1 MKKQL
6 ISKNQLGGPIAR
18 LAQPINQSGSWGK
31 RGSGNELQSATE
43 NATSWILDKILNAG
57 DYIEDGI
64 NWTIGALDPSR
75 TAQEAVQAGRDR
87 REYESQPQYE
97 MGITTEGD
105 AIPVVTYLPPQ
116 GGIAP
121 LPTLAVGAPARVA
134 EAHARL
140 VPRWRAA
147 AVRESQFKHGMGSK
161 KGIPLE
167 QTKSWK
173 TYEQA
178 LKDFNDEL
186 AYAGIT
192 PSEIAVTTDKT
203 KKLKDSKYFKKVVY
217 RQDKNTKPQTRKQ
230 KVAYQSSKYM
240 ADGDG
245 RHIGNQGRI
254 AQKEYERV
262 DYSISQFS
270 PRLRE
275 KLARS
280 KANLATA
287 TDPKQRDQINESI
300 NFIRL
305 QYLRQHP
312 EDQKNVNKLYNRL
325 EDLFG
330 SKLDKFLNRNK

>member
-18 LAQPINQSGSWGK
+18 LAQPTNNKGSWGN
-31 RGSGNELQSATE
+31 RGQGNELQSTAE

-64 NWTIGALDPSR
+64 NWTIGALDPTI
-75 TAQEAVQAGRDR
+75 TAQESVQAGRER

-105 AIPVVTYLPPQ
+105 AIPIVTYLPPQ

-121 LPTLAVGAPARVA
+121 LPTLAVGAPVRVA

-147 AVRESQFKHGMGSK
+147 AVRESQFRHGRGSK

-203 KKLKDSKYFKKVVY
+203 KKLKDSKDFRRVVY
-217 RQDKNTKPQTRKQ
+217 KQNKELKPQTPKQ
-230 KVAYQSSKYM
+230 KAADQSSKYM
-240 ADGDG
+240 TDGDG
-245 RHIGNQGRI
+245 RHIGKQGRI
-254 AQKEYERV
+254 SQKEYERI
-262 DYSISQFS
+262 DYLINQFS
-270 PRLRE
+270 PNLRE
-275 KLARS
+275 KLAKS

-287 TDPKQRDQINESI
+287 TDQKQIDQINETI

-305 QYLRQHP
+305 RYLRQYP
-312 EDQKNVNKLYNRL
+312 GYQKEVNKLYNHL

-330 SKLDKFLNRNK
+330 DKLNKFLNR